1 MTKVEKAIRQ
11 EFPGKANHGLRIDIR
26 EAALTGSV
34 IRLAANIA
42 FTASG
47 LKSLE
52 AIEKILQGE

>member
-11 EFPGKANHGLRIDIR
+11 EFPGKNNHGLRIDIR

-34 IRLAANIA
+34 IRLAAKIA